1 MNFLSMAERGRQ
13 AFGAYRAVVSDSPG
27 AVQTAAWTEV
37 LETLITFETAK
48 GFETSAEVLV
58 AAATKLE

>member
-1 MNFLSMAERGRQ
+1 MAERSRQ
-13 AFGAYRAVVSDSPG
+13 VFGAYRAVVNDSPE